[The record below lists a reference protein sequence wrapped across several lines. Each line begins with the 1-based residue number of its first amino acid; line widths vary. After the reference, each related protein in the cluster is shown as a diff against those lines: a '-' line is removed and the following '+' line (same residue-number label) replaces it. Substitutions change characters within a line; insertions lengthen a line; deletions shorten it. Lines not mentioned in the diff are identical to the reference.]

1 MSDRLKRVLFIVFF
15 VLLVIGIGI
24 GLYFVFFRSAPVQP
38 GATTGG
44 EATSTLGGTLPSAG
58 AGGAQQI
65 GGAGGPGA
73 LPAAGTVPGA
83 AGVGAAGQPRTTLLV
98 ESVSQQVAPT
108 AQGDGARF
116 YNPVDGKFYR
126 ALPDGRVIAL
136 GDVSFPNVESVA
148 WGNTSDQAIL
158 TFPDGSKIHY
168 DFTTKTQTTLPAHW
182 DDFNFSTDDQ
192 SIIAKSEAVSPESRF
207 LVIAD
212 PNGKNPQA
220 VQALGDNGDL
230 VHADWTG
237 NDQIVAYSETG
248 DALGYDRQQ
257 IILIGKNNEDFRGL
271 VVEGRGFQPLWSPS
285 GQKILYSAW
294 TVDNGYKPE
303 LWVSGGSPDNINAN
317 RVKLELQTWADKCAW
332 QNDDTLY
339 CAVPENLP
347 QGAGLQPDLFTT
359 LEDRIVKI
367 DLKTGQKTDL
377 GKPDGNPS
385 VKSPV
390 VTKDGSALLYT
401 DASTGKLYSFKLD

>member
-1 MSDRLKRVLFIVFF
+1 MSDRLKRILFIVFF
-15 VLLVIGIGI
+15 ALFVIGIGT
-24 GLYFVFFRSAPVQP
+24 GLYFVFFRSNPSP
-38 GATTGG
+38 GAGTAPG
-44 EATSTLGGTLPSAG
+44 ETTSTAGGTLPPSG
-58 AGGAQQI
+58 AGGSRPI
-65 GGAGGPGA
+65 GGTEGTGT
-73 LPAAGTVPGA
+73 LPESGTVPGA
-83 AGVGAAGQPRTTLLV
+83 EGTGANGQPRTSLLV
-98 ESVSQQVAPT
+98 ESVAQQVAPT

-136 GDVSFPNVESVA
+136 GDVSFPNVEAVT

-158 TFPDGSKIHY
+158 TFPDGSNIHY
-168 DFTTKTQTTLPAHW
+168 DFQTKSQTTLPQHW

-192 SIIAKSEAVSPESRF
+192 NIIAKSEAVSPESRY

-212 PNGKNPQA
+212 PDGKNPHS
-220 VQALGDNGDL
+220 VQALGDNGDK

-237 NDQIVAYSETG
+237 NDQVVAYSETG

-257 IILIGKNNEDFRGL
+257 IILIGKNNENFRGL
-271 VVEGRGFQPLWSPS
+271 VVEGRGFQPLWSPT
-285 GQKILYSAW
+285 GQKVLYSVW

-303 LWVSGGSPDNINAN
+303 LWVSGGSPDNVNMN
-317 RVKLELQTWADKCAW
+317 RVKLEIQTWADKCAW
-332 QNDDTLY
+332 ASDDLLF

-347 QGAGLQPDLFTT
+347 QGAGLQPDLFAT
-359 LEDRIVKI
+359 LEDRIVRI

-385 VKSPV
+385 VRSPV

-401 DASTGKLYSFKLD
+401 DASTGKLYSFNLD